1 LLKKHAET
9 GGDEIIDI
17 GLVGEVTR
25 VDPQILISLEKDGF
39 IPVISPVGVGPKGET
54 LNINADYVAASIAS
68 ALHAEKLILLTDV
81 PGIMDKNNNIISTL
95 TEQNIKKYIKDGTIT
110 GGMLPK
116 VQACLKAIDG
126 GVSKTHIID
135 GRVPH
140 CLLLE
145 IFTKEGIGTEIQA

>member
-1 LLKKHAET
+1 
-9 GGDEIIDI
+9 
-17 GLVGEVTR
+17 
-25 VDPQILISLEKDGF
+25 
-39 IPVISPVGVGPKGET
+39 
-54 LNINADYVAASIAS
+54 
-68 ALHAEKLILLTDV
+68 V
-81 PGIMDKNNNIISTL
+81 PGIMDKNNKIISTL
-95 TEQNIKKYIKDGTIT
+95 TNKNIKKYIKDGTIT

-116 VQACLKAIDG
+116 VQACLKAIEG